1 MDVEFVR
8 ELDGNYLVLAGLSDR
23 TVFAEKMLALGKPA
37 GILPFRLYREGP
49 PRLYSYEISGR
60 SSLAGMTQT
69 RGMEIGEIKTLLRA
83 VYRSCEEL
91 ERYLLKPE
99 NLILEPG
106 LMYLGKDGWA
116 FCAHPEREEDLML
129 QMQKLSRFI
138 LRKCDHENEET
149 ARLAYALFQ
158 LCHEENVSFPQILEL
173 LGQEEAVAAAPE
185 ASRKKAGKWFRRRK
199 ESTSL

>member
-37 GILPFRLYREGP
+37 GILPFKLYREGP

-173 LGQEEAVAAAPE
+173 LGQEETAAAPE
-185 ASRKKAGKWFRRRK
+185 ASRKRAGKWFRRRK
-199 ESTSL
+199 ESASL